1 MPTKIQRG
9 DEMPKASP
17 EKERIEY
24 LISLL
29 RVSDID
35 TRWRAARTLAAL
47 GDRALSPLMSRI
59 YDDDDNVRLLS
70 IWALGRMGDSRAA
83 EAVSRCRDDD
93 NHFVKMAS
101 EGAVSRLS
109 QKD

>member
-1 MPTKIQRG
+1 
-9 DEMPKASP
+9 MPKSNP
-17 EKERIEY
+17 DQDRVDN

-29 RVSDID
+29 RVSDIN
-35 TRWRAARTLAAL
+35 TRWRAARTLATL

-70 IWALGRMGDSRAA
+70 IWALGRMGDSRAT

>member
-1 MPTKIQRG
+1 MSKSNSDQDRV
-9 DEMPKASP
+9 
-17 EKERIEY
+17 EY

-35 TRWRAARTLAAL
+35 TQWKAARTLADL
-47 GDRALSPLMSRI
+47 GENALSPLLARI

-70 IWALGRMGDSRAA
+70 IWALGRMGDQRAA
-83 EAVSRCRDDD
+83 ESVSRFKHDD

-101 EGAVSRLS
+101 EGAISRLS
-109 QKD
+109 R

>member
-9 DEMPKASP
+9 DEMPKSNP
-17 EKERIEY
+17 DQDRVDN

-29 RVSDID
+29 SVSDIN
-35 TRWRAARTLAAL
+35 TRWRAARTLAGL
-47 GDRALSPLMSRI
+47 GDIALSPLLSRI

-70 IWALGRMGDSRAA
+70 IWALGRMGDNRAA
-83 EAVSRCRDDD
+83 DAVSRCRDDD

-109 QKD
+109 R